1 MVKTNLLFIF
11 PFLRLC
17 GDSFVEAWEVGLR
30 TRNITLTEKFKYI
43 STLIRSYSVCCHPC
57 QLPVALMYMY
67 MFPNGKKTS
76 SLYIILYYIEKFWK
90 NDTLQTVR
98 ILWSLSICLK
108 HIIINVI
115 EFVCVC
121 VCKCACTEAH
131 IHPKNVFLALLE
143 CMVIL
148 RQIVKQM
155 KKREKK
161 TLWPKPWDLVNA
173 HSSSWDLLCPESPH
187 SL

>member
-1 MVKTNLLFIF
+1 M
-11 PFLRLC
+11 
-17 GDSFVEAWEVGLR
+17 GLG
-30 TRNITLTEKFKYI
+30 TRNITLTEKSKCI

-76 SLYIILYYIEKFWK
+76 SLYIILYRKILKK
-90 NDTLQTVR
+90 DTLQTVR

-121 VCKCACTEAH
+121 V
-131 IHPKNVFLALLE
+131 
-143 CMVIL
+143 
-148 RQIVKQM
+148 
-155 KKREKK
+155 
-161 TLWPKPWDLVNA
+161 
-173 HSSSWDLLCPESPH
+173 
-187 SL
+187 